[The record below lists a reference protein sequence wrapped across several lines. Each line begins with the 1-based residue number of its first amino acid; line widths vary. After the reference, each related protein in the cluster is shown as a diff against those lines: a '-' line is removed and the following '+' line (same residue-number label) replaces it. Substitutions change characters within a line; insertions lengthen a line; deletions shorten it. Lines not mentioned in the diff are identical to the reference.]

1 MDFQNQFIA
10 INLGN
15 ILPTVLKKINDFKF
29 LGKKKNAA
37 NVLLT
42 MLAKVRTLYCQAN
55 IFTKLLSLLTGKR
68 HYKNVCFINLSQ
80 SSETLSLNRHKKHLS
95 QKD

>member
-29 LGKKKNAA
+29 LGTKEAA
-37 NVLLT
+37 AKVLLT
-42 MLAKVRTLYCQAN
+42 MLANVRALYCQAN
-55 IFTKLLSLLTGKR
+55 IFTKVVSLLTGKR
-68 HYKNVCFINLSQ
+68 QGSVKIIFL
-80 SSETLSLNRHKKHLS
+80 
-95 QKD
+95 